1 VYGPPDGYRTPLGM
15 KALRFASAVAE
26 ETALFG
32 QRLAA
37 TRKEQ
42 LIERFNAEFAREF
55 PKLGEELQRKQ
66 RQ

>member
-1 VYGPPDGYRTPLGM
+1 VAFYRTPLGM
-15 KALRFASAVAE
+15 KVLRFASTVSE
-26 ETALFG
+26 ENALLG

-37 TRKEQ
+37 TRREQ

-55 PKLGEELQRKQ
+55 PKLGEELQRKP